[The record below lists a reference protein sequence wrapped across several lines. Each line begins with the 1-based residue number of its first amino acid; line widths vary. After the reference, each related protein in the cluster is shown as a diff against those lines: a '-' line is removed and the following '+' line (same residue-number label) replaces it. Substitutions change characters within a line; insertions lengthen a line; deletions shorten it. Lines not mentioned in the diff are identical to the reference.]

1 VRPLRSRSA
10 PPSML
15 DLLCC
20 PIYREPLERRSPAEC
35 AGRVHGEVYPIVDGI
50 PILLPSPAD
59 RARVA
64 RTDWSVEGSPTPLDF
79 YNQTRDHDAYCRDTL
94 EAARADVERW
104 LDAARVE
111 GPVVEIG
118 SGKGALQGL
127 GGDYIAVDYSLTA
140 LRRYLDPALGRVCAT
155 ASRLPFA
162 DRSVRFLFTVASLE
176 HVPEA
181 DRAFDEIHRVLKRGG
196 VAYLLPAWHCVQ
208 YNCEGIPVRPYADL
222 TLRQKLIKASLPLRR
237 NLLAKAA
244 GALPKRL
251 LRRALWARRGGP
263 TLLHF
268 ERLKPD
274 YERFWMS
281 DSDAAARLDAH
292 EGCLYF
298 HSRGYDILRPGPSAL
313 SQILARHEPVIVKK
327 PL

>member
-1 VRPLRSRSA
+1 
-10 PPSML
+10 MH
-15 DLLCC
+15 DLLRC
-20 PIYREPLERRSPAEC
+20 PIYREPLERRSPTEY
-35 AGRVHGEVYPIVDGI
+35 AGRGHGEVYPIVDGI
-50 PILLPSPAD
+50 PILLPDPAD

-64 RTDWSVEGSPTPLDF
+64 RTDWSMGGDPTPLDF

-104 LDAARVE
+104 LGEAEAE

-127 GGDYIAVDYSLTA
+127 GGDYIAIDYSFTA
-140 LRRYLDPALGRVCAT
+140 LRRYINPKLGRVCAT
-155 ASRLPFA
+155 ACRLPLP

-181 DRAFDEIHRVLKRGG
+181 DLAFDEIHRVLNRGG

-222 TLRQKLIKASLPLRR
+222 TLRQKLIKASLPIRQSLVV
-237 NLLAKAA
+237 KAA
-244 GALPKRL
+244 GALPRRL
-251 LRRALWARRGGP
+251 LRRALWARRRGP
-263 TLLHF
+263 TLFQFDPL
-268 ERLKPD
+268 RPD

-298 HSRGYDILRPGPSAL
+298 HSRGYEIRRPGPGAV
-313 SQILARHEPVIVKK
+313 SQLLARHEPVIVKK
-327 PL
+327 PR

>member
-1 VRPLRSRSA
+1 MDLD
-10 PPSML
+10 
-15 DLLCC
+15 DLLRC
-20 PIYREPLERRSPAEC
+20 PIYREPLERRSPTEY
-35 AGRVHGEVYPIVDGI
+35 AGRVHGEIYPIAGGI
-50 PILLPSPAD
+50 PILLPNRAD

-64 RTDWSVEGSPTPLDF
+64 RTDWSIEGSATPLDF

-104 LDAARVE
+104 LAEADAA

-127 GGDYIAVDYSLTA
+127 GGDYIAVDYSFTA
-140 LRRYLDPALGRVCAT
+140 LRRFINPNLGRVCAT
-155 ASRLPFA
+155 ACRLPFA

-181 DRAFDEIHRVLKRGG
+181 DRAFDEIHRVLSRGG

-222 TLRQKLIKASLPLRR
+222 TLRQKLIKASLPLRQS
-237 NLLAKAA
+237 LVVKAA

-251 LRRALWARRGGP
+251 LRRALWARHGGP

-268 ERLKPD
+268 ERLRPD